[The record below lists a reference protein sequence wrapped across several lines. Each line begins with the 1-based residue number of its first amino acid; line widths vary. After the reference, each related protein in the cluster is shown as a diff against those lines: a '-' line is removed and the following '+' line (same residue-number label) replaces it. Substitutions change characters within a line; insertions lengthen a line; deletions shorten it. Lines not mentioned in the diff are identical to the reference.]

1 MNRLYPLSSYTK
13 EVNYLLVSG
22 TNMMKPS
29 TATTTETLPF
39 EYKIIGSYP
48 NPFNPETTIRYS
60 LGGESDVDV
69 EIFDI
74 NGTRVLYGKETGKQA
89 GIYNYKWNASTNAS
103 GVYFVRITAR
113 GKNGLYTL
121 LTSKLMLLK

>member
-13 EVNYLLVSG
+13 EVNYLIASG

-29 TATTTETLPF
+29 TATTTESLPF

-74 NGTRVLYGKETGKQA
+74 NGTRVLNGKETVNKQVFTT
-89 GIYNYKWNASTNAS
+89 TN
-103 GVYFVRITAR
+103 GMHQQMPVVYI
-113 GKNGLYTL
+113 L
-121 LTSKLMLLK
+121 

>member
-13 EVNYLLVSG
+13 EVNYLIVSG

-29 TATTTETLPF
+29 TAASTTEALPF

-48 NPFNPETTIRYS
+48 NPFNPETAIRYS

-74 NGTRVLYGKETGKQA
+74 NGTRVLNGKETGKQA

-103 GVYFVRITAR
+103 GVYFVRITAK
-113 GKNGLYTL
+113 GTKGLYK
-121 LTSKLMLLK
+121 LTTKLILVK

>member
-13 EVNYLLVSG
+13 EVNYLIVSG

-29 TATTTETLPF
+29 TAASTTEALPF

-48 NPFNPETTIRYS
+48 NPFNPETAIRYS

-74 NGTRVLYGKETGKQA
+74 NGTRVLNGKETGKQA

-103 GVYFVRITAR
+103 GVYFVRITAK
-113 GKNGLYTL
+113 GKNGLYTFS
-121 LTSKLMLLK
+121 SKLILVK

>member
-13 EVNYLLVSG
+13 EVNYLITSG

-74 NGTRVLYGKETGKQA
+74 NGTRVLNGKETGKQA

-103 GVYFVRITAR
+103 GVYFVRITAK
-113 GKNGLYTL
+113 GTKGLYK
-121 LTSKLMLLK
+121 LTTKLILVK